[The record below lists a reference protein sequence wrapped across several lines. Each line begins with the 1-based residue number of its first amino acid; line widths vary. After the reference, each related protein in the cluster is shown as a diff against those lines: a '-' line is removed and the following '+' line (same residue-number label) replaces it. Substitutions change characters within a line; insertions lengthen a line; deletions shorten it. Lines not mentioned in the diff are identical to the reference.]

1 MKHFTLK
8 QRHLRIA
15 ALVFSLGLTGCAS
28 NAQRSLDTEAVK
40 QERLVQEQI
49 ALEEAHRQSRRLQR
63 LAFPLLQT
71 ATNLCGD
78 RVKPKLGIQLHTKDD
93 YPIKRKEAAINTF
106 GPLTGIRIKDVTMGG
121 PAQDKLLAGDRLVQI
136 NGEAVTDSSHSTAQQ
151 LHKAMISDLTVA
163 LRLERNEEEIS
174 VTLDAVKLCDYPV
187 ILSRRDAINAF
198 ADGDTIIINEGL
210 MRFARA
216 DEELALI
223 IAHELAHNVID
234 HRADKIR
241 GGLIGGL
248 IDIAISLSGNV
259 VSPGIGVGL
268 GANLYSQH
276 YEVEADTL
284 AIQLMHRQGYPI
296 ESLPA
301 FWRKMASVH
310 PSSIHHSEQASH
322 PTTVERY
329 LIMKREVERLMQPET
344 DTGEAK

>member
-1 MKHFTLK
+1 MIQITLK
-8 QRHLRIA
+8 PLGLLIA
-15 ALVFSLGLTGCAS
+15 ALVLGMTLPGCSS
-28 NAQRSLDTEAVK
+28 NAQRALDTEDLK
-40 QERLVQEQI
+40 RERLVQEQI
-49 ALEEAHRQSRRLQR
+49 TLEEAHRQNNRLQR

-78 RVKPKLGIQLHTKDD
+78 KVKPKLGIQLHTKDD
-93 YPIKRKEAAINTF
+93 YPTKRKEAAINSF
-106 GPLTGIRIKDVTMGG
+106 GPLTGIRIKDVTVGG

-136 NGEAVTDSSHSTAQQ
+136 NGEAVADSSHGAAQQ
-151 LHKAMISDLTVA
+151 LHKAMLNDLTVT
-163 LRLERNEEEIS
+163 LRLERNEEEVT

-198 ADGDTIIINEGL
+198 ADGDSIIINEGL

-284 AIQLMHRQGYPI
+284 AIQLMHQQGYPI
-296 ESLPA
+296 DSLPA

-310 PSSIHHSEQASH
+310 PSSIHHGQQASH

-329 LIMKREVERLMQPET
+329 LIMKKEVERLMQPET